1 MYEWKKCY
9 LCSGQRF
16 LTTPS
21 GNLLCPMCE
30 GDGCLHVPKD
40 SRVIIPENL
49 IKAIESG
56 KILKDTQ

>member
-1 MYEWKKCY
+1 MYEWRKCY
-9 LCSGQRF
+9 LCSGYRF
-16 LTTPS
+16 LKTPS

-30 GDGCLHVPKD
+30 GDGCLYVPKD

-56 KILKDTQ
+56 RILKDTQ